1 MTEARRINGI
11 TFVLPAV
18 LIPDH
23 MRNKQTQVVTR
34 QRIRKE
40 WFYVA
45 PGVWG
50 IQDKIVNV
58 YLIHDPSSNH
68 WVLVDTGFAS
78 TAGKIKRV
86 AEQLFWPQ
94 VSPSAIVL
102 THGHFDHT
110 GSVKALSDEWGVP
123 VYAHYLEAPYLTGRS
138 AYPPPDPTVGGGLF
152 SLLSFMYP
160 RQPQDLEGR
169 LLLLPE
175 NGNIPGLNE
184 WKYIH
189 TPGHAPG
196 HVSLYRER
204 DGVLLAGDAFVTT
217 RQESLLSVLT
227 QKKQV
232 SGPPKY
238 FTYDWLAAERSVKH
252 FAALRP
258 SLVAAG
264 HGRPMEGEELDAL
277 HSLAENFREQA
288 VPAAGRYVDDPAVA
302 GIGGVE
308 YLPEANNKKMA
319 LKAVAALAVVGL
331 GIFLVDRVRK
341 SL

>member
-1 MTEARRINGI
+1 MKS
-11 TFVLPAV
+11 
-18 LIPDH
+18 
-23 MRNKQTQVVTR
+23 KQTQVIVR

-58 YLIHDPSSNH
+58 YLVHNPSNNH
-68 WVLVDTGFAS
+68 WVLIDTGLKS
-78 TAGKIKRV
+78 TAAKIKRV

-94 VSPSAIVL
+94 ITPSAIVL

-110 GSVKALSDEWGVP
+110 GSVVRLSDEWDVP

-138 AYPPPDPTVGGGLF
+138 AYPPPDPTVGGGAF
-152 SLLSFMYP
+152 SWLSFLYP
-160 RQPQDLEGR
+160 RQPLDLGGR

-175 NGNIPGLNE
+175 NGNVPGLDE

-196 HVSLYRER
+196 HVSLCRER

-227 QKKQV
+227 QKKHL

-238 FTYDWLAAERSVKH
+238 FTYDWLAAERSVKTL
-252 FAALRP
+252 AGLKP
-258 SLVAAG
+258 LLVASG
-264 HGRPMEGEELDAL
+264 HGRPMEGKELKAL
-277 HSLAENFREQA
+277 NSLAENFKEEA
-288 VPAAGRYVDDPAVA
+288 VPASGRYVNDPAVA
-302 GIGGVE
+302 GISGVE
-308 YLPEANNKKMA
+308 YLPGANNRKIVLQA
-319 LKAVAALAVVGL
+319 AAALAIIGV
-331 GIFLVDRVRK
+331 GIFLIDRIKK

>member
-1 MTEARRINGI
+1 MKS
-11 TFVLPAV
+11 
-18 LIPDH
+18 
-23 MRNKQTQVVTR
+23 KQTQVIVR

-50 IQDKIVNV
+50 IQDKVVNV
-58 YLIHDPSSNH
+58 YLVHNPSTNH
-68 WVLVDTGFAS
+68 WILVDTGFHS
-78 TAGKIKRV
+78 TAAKIKRV

-94 VSPSAIVL
+94 VTPSAIVL

-110 GSVKALSDEWGVP
+110 GSVIRLSDEWDVP
-123 VYAHYLEAPYLTGRS
+123 VYVHYLEAPYLSGRS
-138 AYPPPDPTVGGGLF
+138 AYPPPDPSVGGGVF
-152 SLLSFMYP
+152 SWLSFLYP
-160 RQPQDLEGR
+160 RQPLDLEGR

-175 NGNIPGLNE
+175 NGNVPGLDE

-227 QKKQV
+227 QEKHL

-238 FTYDWLAAERSVKH
+238 FTYDWPAAERSVKTL
-252 FAALRP
+252 AGLKP
-258 SLVAAG
+258 SLVACG
-264 HGRPMEGEELDAL
+264 HGRPMEGKELKAL
-277 HSLAENFREQA
+277 YSLAENFKKEA
-288 VPAAGRYVDDPAVA
+288 VPVSGRYVNDPAVA
-302 GIGGVE
+302 GISGVE
-308 YLPEANNKKMA
+308 YLPNANNKKIVLQA
-319 LKAVAALAVVGL
+319 AAALAILGV
-331 GIFLVDRVRK
+331 GIFLIDRIKKR
-341 SL
+341 

>member
-1 MTEARRINGI
+1 MKS
-11 TFVLPAV
+11 
-18 LIPDH
+18 
-23 MRNKQTQVVTR
+23 KQTQVIVR

-50 IQDKIVNV
+50 IQDKVVNV
-58 YLIHDPSSNH
+58 YLVHNPSTNH
-68 WVLVDTGFAS
+68 WVLVDTGFPS
-78 TAGKIKRV
+78 TAAKIKRV

-94 VSPSAIVL
+94 VTPSAIIL

-110 GSVKALSDEWGVP
+110 GSVIRLSDEWDVP
-123 VYAHYLEAPYLTGRS
+123 VYVHYLEAPYLTGRS
-138 AYPPPDPTVGGGLF
+138 AYPPPDPSVGGGVF
-152 SLLSFMYP
+152 SWLSFLYP
-160 RQPQDLEGR
+160 RQPLDLEGR

-175 NGNIPGLNE
+175 NGNVPGLDE

-227 QKKQV
+227 QEKHL

-238 FTYDWLAAERSVKH
+238 FTYDWLAAERSVKTL
-252 FAALRP
+252 AGLKP
-258 SLVAAG
+258 LLVACG
-264 HGRPMEGEELDAL
+264 HGRPMEGKELKAL
-277 HSLAENFREQA
+277 NSLAENFKKEA
-288 VPAAGRYVDDPAVA
+288 VPASGRYVNDPAVA
-302 GIGGVE
+302 GISGVE
-308 YLPEANNKKMA
+308 YLPNANNKKIVLQA
-319 LKAVAALAVVGL
+319 AAALAILGV
-331 GIFLVDRVRK
+331 GIFLIDRIKK

>member
-1 MTEARRINGI
+1 MK
-11 TFVLPAV
+11 
-18 LIPDH
+18 
-23 MRNKQTQVVTR
+23 NKQTQVVTR
-34 QRIRKE
+34 QKIRKE

-50 IQDKIVNV
+50 IRDKIVNV
-58 YLIHDPSSNH
+58 YLVHDPTSNH
-68 WVLVDTGFAS
+68 WVLVDTGLFS
-78 TAGKIKRV
+78 TGAKIKRI

-94 VSPSAIVL
+94 AAPSAIVL

-110 GSVKALSDEWGVP
+110 GSVRQLADEWDVP

-138 AYPPPDPTVGGGLF
+138 AYPPPDPSAGGGF
-152 SLLSFMYP
+152 FTWLSFLFP
-160 RQPQDLEGR
+160 KQPKDLEGR

-189 TPGHAPG
+189 TPGHTPG
-196 HVSLYRER
+196 HISLYRER

-217 RQESLLSVLT
+217 QQESLISVIT
-227 QKKQV
+227 QEKKI

-252 FAALRP
+252 LADLKP
-258 SLVAAG
+258 SLVATG
-264 HGRPMEGEELDAL
+264 HGRPMEGKELEAL
-277 HSLAENFREQA
+277 DSLADNFKEQA
-288 VPAAGRYVDDPAVA
+288 VPASGRYVGDPAVA

-308 YLPEANNKKMA
+308 YLPPANNKKLVLQA
-319 LKAVAALAVVGL
+319 AAAVAVVGV
-331 GIFLVDRVRK
+331 GIFLLNRLKK
-341 SL
+341 SLD

>member
-1 MTEARRINGI
+1 MK
-11 TFVLPAV
+11 
-18 LIPDH
+18 
-23 MRNKQTQVVTR
+23 NKQTQTQVITR
-34 QRIRKE
+34 QKIRKE

-50 IQDKIVNV
+50 IRDKIVNV
-58 YLIHDPSSNH
+58 YLIHDPSSKQ
-68 WVLVDTGFAS
+68 WVLLDTGLGS
-78 TAGKIKRV
+78 TGARIRRV

-94 VSPSAIVL
+94 VTPSAIVL

-110 GSVKALSDEWGVP
+110 GSVKALADEWDVP

-138 AYPPPDPTVGGGLF
+138 AYPPADPSVGGGLF
-152 SLLSFMYP
+152 SWLSFLFP
-160 RQPQDLEGR
+160 KQPLDLEGR

-175 NGNIPGLNE
+175 NGSVPGLNE

-196 HVSLYRER
+196 HISLFRER

-217 RQESLLSVLT
+217 QQESLLAVVSQV
-227 QKKQV
+227 KKL

-252 FAALRP
+252 LASLQP
-258 SLVAAG
+258 SLVATG
-264 HGRPMEGEELDAL
+264 HGRPMEGRELEAL
-277 HSLAENFREQA
+277 RSLAENFKEQA
-288 VPAAGRYVDDPAVA
+288 VPSSGRYVGDPAVA

-308 YLPEANNKKMA
+308 YLPASNNKKVILQA
-319 LKAVAALAVVGL
+319 AAAVAVVGV
-331 GIFLVDRVRK
+331 GIFLLNRLKK
-341 SL
+341 SMD

>member
-1 MTEARRINGI
+1 MK
-11 TFVLPAV
+11 
-18 LIPDH
+18 
-23 MRNKQTQVVTR
+23 NKQTQVITR

-50 IQDKIVNV
+50 IRDKVVNV
-58 YLIHDPSSNH
+58 YLIHDPASNH
-68 WVLVDTGFAS
+68 WVLLDTGLFTTGA
-78 TAGKIKRV
+78 KIRRV
-86 AEQLFWPQ
+86 AQQLFWPQ
-94 VSPSAIVL
+94 QAPSAIVL

-110 GSVKALSDEWGVP
+110 GCVKALSDEWDVP

-138 AYPPPDPTVGGGLF
+138 AYPPPDPSVGGGLF
-152 SLLSFMYP
+152 TWLSFLFP
-160 RQPQDLEGR
+160 SQPLDLEGR

-196 HVSLYRER
+196 HISLYRER
-204 DGVLLAGDAFVTT
+204 DGVLLAGDALVTT
-217 RQESLLSVLT
+217 QQESLISVIT
-227 QKKQV
+227 QKKKI

-252 FAALRP
+252 LASLKP
-258 SLVAAG
+258 SLVASG
-264 HGRPMEGEELDAL
+264 HGRPMEGNELEAL
-277 HSLAENFREQA
+277 HSLAENFKEQA
-288 VPAAGRYVDDPAVA
+288 VPASGRYVDDPAVA

-308 YLPEANNKKMA
+308 YLPAANNKTLV
-319 LKAVAALAVVGL
+319 LKAVAAVAVIGI
-331 GIFLVDRVRK
+331 GIFLLNRLKK
-341 SL
+341 SLE

>member
-1 MTEARRINGI
+1 
-11 TFVLPAV
+11 
-18 LIPDH
+18 
-23 MRNKQTQVVTR
+23 MRNKQTQVITR

-50 IQDKIVNV
+50 IRDKIVNV
-58 YLIHDPSSNH
+58 YLVHNPATNH
-68 WVLVDTGFAS
+68 WVLVDTGLNS
-78 TAGKIKRV
+78 TAATIKRV
-86 AEQLFWPQ
+86 AEQLFFPQ
-94 VSPSAIVL
+94 VAPSAIVL

-110 GSVKALSDEWGVP
+110 GGVKTLSDEWDVP

-138 AYPPPDPTVGGGLF
+138 AYPPPDPTVGGGAFSLF
-152 SLLSFMYP
+152 SFLYP
-160 RQPQDLEGR
+160 RKPMDLEGR

-175 NGNIPGLNE
+175 NGSIPGLDE

-196 HVSLYRER
+196 HISLYRER

-227 QKKQV
+227 QEKHL

-252 FAALRP
+252 LASLKP
-258 SLVAAG
+258 SLVACG
-264 HGRPMEGEELDAL
+264 HGRPMEGKELDAL
-277 HSLAENFREQA
+277 YSLANNFRKEA
-288 VPAAGRYVDDPAVA
+288 VPASGRYVNDPAVA
-302 GIGGVE
+302 GISGVE
-308 YLPEANNKKMA
+308 YLPAANNKKIV
-319 LKAVAALAVVGL
+319 LKAAAALAVIGI
-331 GIFLVDRVRK
+331 GIFLVDRIRK
-341 SL
+341 SM

>member
-1 MTEARRINGI
+1 MK
-11 TFVLPAV
+11 
-18 LIPDH
+18 
-23 MRNKQTQVVTR
+23 NKQTQVVTR

-50 IQDKIVNV
+50 IRDKVVNV
-58 YLIHDPSSNH
+58 YLVHDPSTNH
-68 WVLVDTGFAS
+68 WVLVDTGLYS
-78 TAGKIKRV
+78 TGARIKRV

-94 VSPSAIVL
+94 ATPSAIVL

-110 GSVKALSDEWGVP
+110 GSVKALADEWDVP
-123 VYAHYLEAPYLTGRS
+123 VYAHYLEAPYLSGRS

-152 SLLSFMYP
+152 TWLSFLFP
-160 RQPQDLEGR
+160 KQPLDLEGR

-196 HVSLYRER
+196 HISLYRER

-217 RQESLLSVLT
+217 QQESLIAVIT
-227 QKKQV
+227 QEKKI

-252 FAALRP
+252 LASLKP
-258 SLVAAG
+258 SLVATG
-264 HGRPMEGEELDAL
+264 HGRPMEGKELEAL
-277 HSLAENFREQA
+277 HSLAENFKEQA
-288 VPAAGRYVDDPAVA
+288 VPASGRYVDDPAVA
-302 GIGGVE
+302 GISGVE
-308 YLPEANNKKMA
+308 YLPSVNNTRIV
-319 LKAVAALAVVGL
+319 LKAVAAVAVVGI
-331 GIFLVDRVRK
+331 GIFLLNRLKK
-341 SL
+341 SLD